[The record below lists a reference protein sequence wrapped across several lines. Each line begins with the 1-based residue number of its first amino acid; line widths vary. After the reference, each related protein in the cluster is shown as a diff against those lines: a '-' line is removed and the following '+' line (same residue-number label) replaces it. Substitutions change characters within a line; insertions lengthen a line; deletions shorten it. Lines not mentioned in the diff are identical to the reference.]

1 MIDSSFKF
9 ASTLYLPCG
18 ALFECASP
26 LSVSPF
32 SSRVSHVLLLPA
44 LLLLLLALSGSLF
57 LAVGQQTATETAA
70 MRRLDVAA
78 EGAPRVIIE
87 GTHVGNIYEVNRAVE
102 VRGEVHG
109 VMVFGGDVVVRGRV
123 ARDVA
128 AIGGSV
134 YQAENSYI
142 GGDVIV
148 IGGAYHHGKSAPGRN
163 PATTTI
169 MVAGFEEELRELA
182 RSPSS
187 LLAPAPTLP
196 YLGGRLLSVLFWFI
210 VSLALS
216 AVVPGTVSRAG
227 ARLRLTSVRI
237 AAIGFASLLVILC
250 GVPMSLSFLPAPLAA
265 FVGILALLLVTLA
278 YLFGR
283 VVLHAVTGQ
292 FLQRLLLPP
301 SANRQSASIALLL
314 GALFW
319 VFLLSLPFVWTIVAG
334 GLLVVSLGLILT
346 ARSPMKWGRVTNTAP
361 PHTP

>member
-1 MIDSSFKF
+1 M
-9 ASTLYLPCG
+9 
-18 ALFECASP
+18 
-26 LSVSPF
+26 
-32 SSRVSHVLLLPA
+32 
-44 LLLLLLALSGSLF
+44 LLLLALPLGGGLCLVAGQGRAADKSAMPQPD
-57 LAVGQQTATETAA
+57 AVA
-70 MRRLDVAA
+70 DV
-78 EGAPRVIIE
+78 PRVIIE
-87 GTHVGNIYEVNRAVE
+87 GAHAGNIYEVNRAVE
-102 VRGEVHG
+102 VRGEVDC

-123 ARDVA
+123 AGDVA

-148 IGGAYHHGKSAPGRN
+148 LGGAYHHGKSAPGRE
-163 PATTTI
+163 PTSTTV

-196 YLGGRLLSVLFWFI
+196 YLGARLLSVLFWFI

-216 AVVPGTVSRAG
+216 AVVPGAVSRAG
-227 ARLRLTSVRI
+227 ARLQLTSVRVSV
-237 AAIGFASLLVILC
+237 IGFVSLLVVLC
-250 GVPMSLSFLPAPLAA
+250 GVPVSLSYLPAPLAA

-283 VVLHAVTGQ
+283 VVLHAITGQ

-301 SANRQSASIALLL
+301 SANRQSSSIALLL
-314 GALFW
+314 GSLCW
-319 VFLLSLPFVWTIVAG
+319 VFLLSLPYIWMMVAG

-346 ARSPMKWGRVTNTAP
+346 ARSPVSWGRAGVTAP
-361 PHTP
+361 PPTS

>member
-1 MIDSSFKF
+1 M
-9 ASTLYLPCG
+9 
-18 ALFECASP
+18 
-26 LSVSPF
+26 
-32 SSRVSHVLLLPA
+32 
-44 LLLLLLALSGSLF
+44 LLLLVLPLGGGLCLVA
-57 LAVGQQTATETAA
+57 GQGRAADNAA
-70 MRRLDVAA
+70 MTRPDAA
-78 EGAPRVIIE
+78 ENAPRVIIE
-87 GTHVGNIYEVNRAVE
+87 GAHAGNIYEVNRSVE

-123 ARDVA
+123 AGDVA

-148 IGGAYHHGKSAPGRN
+148 LGGAYHHGKSAPGRE
-163 PATTTI
+163 PSSTTV

-216 AVVPGTVSRAG
+216 AVVPGAVSRAG
-227 ARLRLTSVRI
+227 ARLQLTSVRVSV
-237 AAIGFASLLVILC
+237 IGFVSLFVILC
-250 GVPMSLSFLPAPLAA
+250 GVPVSLSFLPAPLAA
-265 FVGILALLLVTLA
+265 FVSILALLLVTLA

-292 FLQRLLLPP
+292 LLQRWLLPP
-301 SANRQSASIALLL
+301 SANRQSAPIALLL
-314 GALFW
+314 GTLFW
-319 VFLLSLPFVWTIVAG
+319 VFLLSLPFVWTLVAG

-346 ARSPMKWGRVTNTAP
+346 ARSPVGWGRAGASAP
-361 PHTP
+361 PPHIVSD